1 MSVVPSLER
10 HQVVAVLAVL
20 GAAVAAVGTTMTWFT
35 IDIGGLAAPGG
46 SATGME
52 GRDGWT
58 VMGGA
63 VAAAVAAALV
73 LLRRRPMGAKVLLL
87 VAGGVTT
94 IVAVAGILDATGKDH
109 EVERAFG
116 ISSDRVSAEVGI
128 GLWLVAA
135 GGLAELAAGAAA
147 RSIVDE
153 DGVSAPG
160 SRGEAHG
167 TAAARSARSGS
178 SSG

>member
-1 MSVVPSLER
+1 MNVVPSLAR
-10 HQVVAVLAVL
+10 HQIVATVALL
-20 GAAVAAVGTTMTWFT
+20 GAAVAAIGTTMTWFT
-35 IDIGGLAAPGG
+35 IEIGGLAAPGG

-58 VMGGA
+58 VMAGA

-73 LLRRRPMGAKVLLL
+73 FLQRRPMAAKVLLL

-94 IVAVAGILDATGKDH
+94 IVAIAGILDATGKDH

-147 RSIVDE
+147 RSDIDE
-153 DGVSAPG
+153 GGLGLVAPDAPPRPHSVG
-160 SRGEAHG
+160 HDRNSV
-167 TAAARSARSGS
+167 
-178 SSG
+178 